1 MTPLQKLFTRHLWLK
16 LAVHMVSN
24 AHHFREAWLTFA
36 PLVVD
41 KISVSAVTLTPNKGE
56 SSSLALRCMALLV
69 AHGVV
74 PEEYI

>member
-1 MTPLQKLFTRHLWLK
+1 MTPQKLFTRHLWLK
-16 LAVHMVSN
+16 FAVHMVSN
-24 AHHFREAWLTFA
+24 AHHFSEAWLTLA

-41 KISVSAVTLTPNKGE
+41 KISVSAVTLALNEDE
-56 SSSLALRCMALLV
+56 SSSLALRCVAPLV